1 MLVPDPVS
9 LPANNPSCLILKMT
23 SHSSPDLETL
33 IGLFYQQPE
42 QLGEFQEVSAD
53 QMPPVEQSLLAH
65 DHHMT
70 VTVESFYSSLVDV
83 DVLSTD
89 VGEDHYARKILL
101 RRQTDNQVVQFGIVR
116 LDVRFLDQPV
126 RDEII
131 SQHTP
136 LGRILIEHDVLR
148 EVQLVALWKIQA
160 GADLAGFFDIPPLA
174 EVFGRTALIYCNG
187 EPVVELLEIVTPL
200 PNEQ

>member
-1 MLVPDPVS
+1 
-9 LPANNPSCLILKMT
+9 
-23 SHSSPDLETL
+23 L
-33 IGLFYQQPE
+33 IGLFYQQPD

-53 QMPPVEQSLLAH
+53 EMPPVEQSLLAH

-89 VGEDHYARKILL
+89 VSDDHYARKILL

-116 LDVRFLDQPV
+116 LDVRFLDQAV
-126 RDEII
+126 KDELV
-131 SQHTP
+131 SQQTP

-160 GADLAGFFDIPPLA
+160 GVELADFFEIPALA

-187 EPVVELLEIVTPL
+187 EPIVELLEIIAPVPDD
-200 PNEQ
+200 Q

>member
-1 MLVPDPVS
+1 MP
-9 LPANNPSCLILKMT
+9 

-33 IGLFYQQPE
+33 IGLFYQHPAE
-42 QLGEFQEVSAD
+42 LGEFQEVTADEMSESAR
-53 QMPPVEQSLLAH
+53 SLLAH

-70 VTVESFYSSLVDV
+70 VTVESFYSSLVVV

-89 VGEDHYARKILL
+89 VSDDHYARKILL
-101 RRQTDNQVVQFGIVR
+101 RRQSDNHIVQFGIVR
-116 LDVRFLDQPV
+116 LDVRFLDQAV
-126 RDEII
+126 RDEIA

-160 GADLAGFFDIPPLA
+160 GPDLASFFDSSPQG
-174 EVFGRTALIYCNG
+174 EVFGRTALIYCDG
-187 EPVVELLEIVTPL
+187 EPVVELLEVIAPVL
-200 PNEQ
+200 DDH